1 MSDVDVDR
9 DVSDCDVAV
18 DDVNPV
24 VDAVVVGFDV
34 ELVMLSVVVVTGI
47 EVVGVSVKVRDDE
60 ADEGSTDDVSMAVV
74 TVGVS
79 VDVTMEIG
87 VVTTVGTGGAESVDE
102 IVSMVSVGV

>member
-1 MSDVDVDR
+1 
-9 DVSDCDVAV
+9 VAV
-18 DDVNPV
+18 DDVAAV

-34 ELVMLSVVVVTGI
+34 ELVMLSVVVVTGM

-60 ADEGSTDDVSMAVV
+60 VDADSTDDVSMAVV
-74 TVGVS
+74 TLGVS

-87 VVTTVGTGGAESVDE
+87 VVTTVETGAESVDE

>member
-1 MSDVDVDR
+1 M
-9 DVSDCDVAV
+9 AV
-18 DDVNPV
+18 DDVAAV

-34 ELVMLSVVVVTGI
+34 ELVMLSVVVVTGM

-60 ADEGSTDDVSMAVV
+60 VDADSTDDVSMAVV
-74 TVGVS
+74 TLGVS

-87 VVTTVGTGGAESVDE
+87 VVTTVETGAESVDE